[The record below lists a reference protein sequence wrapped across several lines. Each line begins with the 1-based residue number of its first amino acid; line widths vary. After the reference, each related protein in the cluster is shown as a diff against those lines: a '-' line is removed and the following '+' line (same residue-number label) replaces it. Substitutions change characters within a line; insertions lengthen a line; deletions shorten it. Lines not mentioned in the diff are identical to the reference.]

1 MFDEDND
8 NFGNRT
14 VSWILKVAVATLSLC
29 TLLVVG
35 VLLTAMLF
43 QRVESESVF
52 TIIGPAINTII
63 GAFVGLLG
71 GLTISNFTATHPT
84 VKPSEPAKQEAVV
97 NEEDNNAS
105 K

>member
-35 VLLTAMLF
+35 V
-43 QRVESESVF
+43 
-52 TIIGPAINTII
+52 
-63 GAFVGLLG
+63 
-71 GLTISNFTATHPT
+71 
-84 VKPSEPAKQEAVV
+84 
-97 NEEDNNAS
+97 
-105 K
+105 

>member
-1 MFDEDND
+1 MSDDND
-8 NFGNRT
+8 SFGNRT
-14 VSWILKVAVATLSLC
+14 VSWILKVAVATLSMC

-35 VLLTAMLF
+35 VLLTAMLL

-71 GLTISNFTATHPT
+71 GLTISNFTAT
-84 VKPSEPAKQEAVV
+84 PAKPADPVKQDTAAVV
-97 NEEDNNAS
+97 DDNTDN